1 MKKLMIV
8 AAIVCA
14 AAFAQ
19 AASVTWGGWGYTG
32 DDPSV
37 DANWF
42 TGGQAY
48 LVWVTDSTS
57 FAVTC
62 DNGKW
67 DITGGSIVSSADI
80 ADGSFGGNWDGAEA
94 TLSDGQHSFAVIMT
108 TAGAAGS
115 TLPTDGYWGV
125 STVTALD
132 DPGFAAAT
140 GGTWNMDD
148 SFNEGNGINAS
159 TTIGAVPEPTSGLLL
174 LLGVAGL
181 SLRRR
186 RA

>member
-1 MKKLMIV
+1 MIA

-14 AAFAQ
+14 AVMSQ
-19 AASVTWGGWGYTG
+19 AAQVVWSGWGYTG

-57 FAVTC
+57 FNVTC
-62 DNGKW
+62 DNGAW
-67 DITGGSIVSSADI
+67 NITGGSVVNSSDI
-80 ADGSFGGNWDGAEA
+80 DGGSFSGTWNGAEG
-94 TLSDGQHSFAVIMT
+94 TLSDGQHNFAVIVT
-108 TAGAAGS
+108 TAGEAGS
-115 TLPTDGYWGV
+115 TLPTDGFWGV
-125 STVTALD
+125 SPVSALD
-132 DPGFAAAT
+132 EPGFAAAT
-140 GGTWNMDD
+140 GGTWAMDD
-148 SFNEGNGINAS
+148 SFNDGNGVNAS
-159 TTIGAVPEPTSGLLL
+159 IAVQSVPEPTSGLLL

-181 SLRRR
+181 ALKRR